1 MFYLLFVKLA
11 DHAFFYDLYLLVLAI
26 PSIVMGKLY
35 RKVLQAFFFHL
46 YSLSLSIEANRR
58 INKCSSNCL
67 SKNVTKLWYL
77 LPSRVI
83 GGKLKYLFQAQRENL
98 S

>member
-35 RKVLQAFFFHL
+35 RKVLQAFFF
-46 YSLSLSIEANRR
+46 ICIA
-58 INKCSSNCL
+58 CL
-67 SKNVTKLWYL
+67 LASKLTD
-77 LPSRVI
+77 
-83 GGKLKYLFQAQRENL
+83 E
-98 S
+98 